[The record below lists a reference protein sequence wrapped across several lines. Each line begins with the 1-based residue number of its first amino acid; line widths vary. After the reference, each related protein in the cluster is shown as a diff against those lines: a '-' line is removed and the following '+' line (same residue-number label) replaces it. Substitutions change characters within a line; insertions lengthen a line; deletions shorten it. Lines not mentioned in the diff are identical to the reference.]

1 MKPETED
8 PNLKQVTENM
18 SEVNPDVIRKQEKPE
33 TPPPS
38 VPPAPKAAKTAG
50 KEERDRQGRSF
61 DPSLHEVDAWGNP
74 KLNRDGF
81 LAGKPGRPGK
91 GEKTRFQKEIPS
103 GGEEASAASQKT
115 ISQNQNMAKITTAI
129 FIKLGVGVFGDE
141 WYPQKYTNQ
150 DLGVTI
156 DEQAEMIAAFD
167 QYFRSK
173 NMTDLTPGWALV
185 LSLSGYAAA
194 RMTQPKTQ
202 SRFKIIAGR
211 VLGFA
216 SKIFSKFKAGFKK
229 QFKGV
234 KIASQ
239 FDSRTNG
246 ERKDDLSA
254 KASETVQGAG
264 NSGSGS

>member
-1 MKPETED
+1 MSKETED

-18 SEVNPDVIRKQEKPE
+18 SEVNPDVIRKQETPE

-50 KEERDRQGRSF
+50 KDSRDRQGRSF

-91 GEKTRFQKEIPS
+91 GEKTGFQKEIHS
-103 GGEEASAASQKT
+103 GGEEAAGNSQKT
-115 ISQNQNMAKITTAI
+115 ISQNQNMAKITTAL
-129 FIKLGVGVFGDE
+129 FIKLGVGLFGDE
-141 WYPQKYTNQ
+141 WYPQKNTYP
-150 DLGVTI
+150 DIGVTV
-156 DEQAEMIAAFD
+156 DEQSEMIAAFD

-173 NMTDLTPGWALV
+173 NMSDLTPGWALV
-185 LSLSGYAAA
+185 LSLSAYAAA

-216 SKIFSKFKAGFKK
+216 SKIFSKITAGFKK
-229 QFKGV
+229 SFKGV
-234 KIASQ
+234 KIASHA
-239 FDSRTNG
+239 DLRDNG
-246 ERKDDLSA
+246 ERKDDA
-254 KASETVQGAG
+254 RPETRETVQ
-264 NSGSGS
+264 S